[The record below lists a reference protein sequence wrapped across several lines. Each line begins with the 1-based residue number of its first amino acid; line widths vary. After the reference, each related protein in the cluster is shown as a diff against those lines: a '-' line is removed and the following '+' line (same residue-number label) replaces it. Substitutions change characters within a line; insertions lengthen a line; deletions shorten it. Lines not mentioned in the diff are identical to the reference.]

1 MFWNNFRAY
10 LAEKKPWGTLFWF
23 MYEPRLGDVRCTK
36 LVFSPQS
43 TPKAPQFWSEGL
55 LFLFEAAY
63 QVKFGN
69 NRVGF
74 RTLVFNILLSFLW
87 FSEGWKYLRFN
98 WFFVGELHPQNTN
111 HMFIETSKYVQRS
124 IYLLAKYRYR
134 HTVNAIWK
142 MFFCCIIM
150 SIYIYSVY
158 KHLPTESFAPTHTN
172 LQAHAWQQM
181 YMVLATAHA
190 SPSCTL
196 HSEMVLCCTR
206 WCRARVRSSAMHSCI
221 CGSLPS
227 IQGHGPATLPWLR
240 CT

>member
-150 SIYIYSVY
+150 SIYIPYINICLQKVSPPPTQTC
-158 KHLPTESFAPTHTN
+158 KLMHGSKCTWCLQQPMLPQAAP
-172 LQAHAWQQM
+172 
-181 YMVLATAHA
+181 
-190 SPSCTL
+190 CTQ
-196 HSEMVLCCTR
+196 R
-206 WCRARVRSSAMHSCI
+206 WCFAA
-221 CGSLPS
+221 
-227 IQGHGPATLPWLR
+227 HGDAVLG
-240 CT
+240 